1 MRLIDRLRGV
11 FFDEVYEEAVARAG
25 VSTFIDGLRTLCAE
39 EGPWAFVNLLEAD
52 EDATPRQIA
61 YLLVWRQGPECSVW
75 PDLQRFDAVDLA
87 IDAAAEGFK
96 AFVDKS
102 QAAA

>member
-1 MRLIDRLRGV
+1 ML
-11 FFDEVYEEAVARAG
+11 FDKVYEDAVSRAG
-25 VSTFIDGLRTLCAE
+25 VSTFIDGLRTLCEA

-61 YLLVWRQGPECSVW
+61 YLLVWRQGPQCSVW

-87 IDAAAEGFK
+87 VDAAAEGFQ
-96 AFVDKS
+96 AFIAVKR
-102 QAAA
+102 AEA